1 VSEER
6 HPSQRATVA
15 APAAVPL
22 PAPPAEVSPD
32 EYAAASGEAV
42 PDPLRAEMEALAAA
56 HLRRETR
63 GAAILRGESWHEPL
77 GRVLREIVFGMND
90 GLISQLGFVAGV
102 SGAFEETGPIVAAGL
117 AALVAGTVSMAIGG
131 YVSVKAQREF
141 YESEIRREVHEMAT
155 MPEHETEEVRQ
166 LYRAKGFEGAELDR
180 VVRHI
185 TSNRDVWLK
194 VMMEEELGLFPE
206 HETHPL
212 VSAAYVGLSF
222 ALGAL
227 VPLLAYF
234 LLAPH
239 VALPVAVALSML
251 TLFGIGA
258 AKARLTHRFWLT
270 SGLEI
275 MGFGAVA
282 AVVGYVIGRLV
293 AEFVPGVGAI
303 G

>member
-1 VSEER
+1 MSENR
-6 HPSQRATVA
+6 PPSQVT
-15 APAAVPL
+15 
-22 PAPPAEVSPD
+22 PPAEVSAE
-32 EYAAASGEAV
+32 EYAAGRGEAV
-42 PDPLRAEMEALAAA
+42 PDHLQAEIEALAAA

-63 GAAILRGESWHEPL
+63 GAAIMRAESWHEPL

-102 SGAFEETGPIVAAGL
+102 SGALEETGPIIAAGL

-131 YVSVKAQREF
+131 YVSTKAQREF

-180 VVRHI
+180 IVKHI

-212 VSAAYVGLSF
+212 VSTAYIGSSF

-227 VPLLAYF
+227 IPLLPYF
-234 LLAPH
+234 VLPPAASLV
-239 VALPVAVALSML
+239 VAIALSML

-258 AKARLTHRFWLT
+258 AKARLTHRAWLP

-275 MGFGAVA
+275 MGFGLMA
-282 AVVGYVIGRLV
+282 AVVGYVIGRIVGEL
-293 AEFVPGVGAI
+293 VPGI
-303 G
+303 GPLA

>member
-1 VSEER
+1 VALLAAGV
-6 HPSQRATVA
+6 HGVTVA
-15 APAAVPL
+15 
-22 PAPPAEVSPD
+22 
-32 EYAAASGEAV
+32 
-42 PDPLRAEMEALAAA
+42 
-56 HLRRETR
+56 
-63 GAAILRGESWHEPL
+63 I
-77 GRVLREIVFGMND
+77 I
-90 GLISQLGFVAGV
+90 
-102 SGAFEETGPIVAAGL
+102 AAGL

-131 YVSVKAQREF
+131 YVSAKAQREF

-180 VVRHI
+180 IVKHI

-212 VSAAYVGLSF
+212 VSASYIGLSF

-227 VPLLAYF
+227 VPLLPYF
-234 LLAPH
+234 LVAPH
-239 VALPVAVALSML
+239 VALAAAVALSML

-258 AKARLTHRFWLT
+258 AKAQLTRRFWLT

-275 MGFGAVA
+275 MGFGLLA

-293 AEFVPGVGAI
+293 GELVPGI
-303 G
+303 GPMA